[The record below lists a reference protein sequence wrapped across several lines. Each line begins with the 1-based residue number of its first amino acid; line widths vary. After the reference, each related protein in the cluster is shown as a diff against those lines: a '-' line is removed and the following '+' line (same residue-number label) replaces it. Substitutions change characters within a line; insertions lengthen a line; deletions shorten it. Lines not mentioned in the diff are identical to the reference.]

1 MLLNPH
7 SDKNKRITLLAETHV
22 IKGGSQIPNKQPPVE
37 YPYLSI
43 YKGKD
48 ESPFKDFTEYKPK
61 LHDFYARQGRF
72 FLENPDRI
80 KPVVPGFPDLD
91 AGIHGHSGTYHKNG
105 MRTGIRDLMEQG
117 NVIQYV
123 DGHGLTYG
131 LYLDRES
138 QAMLVYD
145 AKLAAPRTLY
155 RSAIVDYDD
164 YRMSTA
170 RSAKVV
176 GDARFTLQGNGWGEQ
191 ALHFN
196 GHYRYKKDAVFSYQV
211 DGSELLEFFKVH
223 GEGDE
228 SWLSQHFFF
237 PKGNKALS
245 YQIGVP
251 EGTKLEKAG
260 GLAFLSWELEE
271 TSMLVAVGQADAED
285 SGKIEVAGSKA
296 PQSIFVIYWE
306 GDRAQRSGM
315 IREIST
321 QVGSLGKIGRSL
333 PSMTKGSPSLQ
344 WDHKLVGTGRLADP
358 ADFKTPYVIDT
369 LPVPIL
375 NPYKSPMVLSG
386 IAFNPLGEAFV
397 STMFGD
403 VWKVTGLTHDLKKVV
418 WKRMIAG
425 LNSPFG
431 LTYHDG
437 ALYAGDKA
445 ELIALRD
452 LNGDGEFD
460 FVERVNQ
467 AYRPMHRNVHA
478 GAPRDSKGAFYYVTA
493 GGVKKLFDNK
503 VEHLSPPTRTA
514 MGIGVTH
521 EDRVWSS
528 PQEGGWTPASAIHEH
543 HDGDD
548 VYRPDSRYH
557 KTLEQIGRVLD
568 PALVYLP
575 RGIDNSTGG
584 FATVRSKQFGPLG
597 DKMLCLSWGA
607 CSSTMVLRDKPEGA
621 KRFQGALVPLEG
633 NYLSGLRYGEVNP
646 VDGQVYKVGHDGW
659 GTYSVSDGCLQRLR
673 YTGKPVYYPTSFRVY
688 ENGVKLGFPEKLDP
702 ATVRNVQNFL
712 VKQWNYKYSNAYG
725 SPEYSV
731 KEPDQEGHDVLTVK
745 SSHLLEGGKTLFVKV
760 PDLDPAMTVHLYG
773 QLRAAQSH
781 PFELNVFMTALY
793 LEKAFNAFPGAPQQA
808 RAEKRKGE
816 LTLPV
821 TIIGLKDKKISS
833 EVRSNS
839 TVIEADMNDALK
851 FVFDEANQKKLDQIK
866 QGDSVIFRVTSIASA
881 DGMQHN
887 ALVINKRDT
896 EGIGV
901 FSDAS
906 SSGIDARKNSY
917 VPLWDKQMAK
927 KVLAHSTLI
936 GPGQTKEFVYLAKE
950 KGEKTLICT
959 FPGHW
964 RLMKYDFVVR

>member
-7 SDKNKRITLLAETHV
+7 FDKNKRITLLAETHL
-22 IKGGSQIPNKQPPVE
+22 IKGGSQIPNKQPSVE

-48 ESPFKDFTEYKPK
+48 DSPFKDFTEYKPK

-131 LYLDRES
+131 LYLDRRS

-176 GDARFTLQGNGWGEQ
+176 GDPRFTLQGNGWGEQ

-196 GHYRYKKDAVFSYQV
+196 GHYRYKKDAVFSYKV

-306 GDRAQRSGM
+306 GDRAQRPRM

-452 LNGDGEFD
+452 LNGDGD
-460 FVERVNQ
+460 
-467 AYRPMHRNVHA
+467 
-478 GAPRDSKGAFYYVTA
+478 
-493 GGVKKLFDNK
+493 
-503 VEHLSPPTRTA
+503 
-514 MGIGVTH
+514 
-521 EDRVWSS
+521 
-528 PQEGGWTPASAIHEH
+528 
-543 HDGDD
+543 
-548 VYRPDSRYH
+548 
-557 KTLEQIGRVLD
+557 
-568 PALVYLP
+568 
-575 RGIDNSTGG
+575 
-584 FATVRSKQFGPLG
+584 
-597 DKMLCLSWGA
+597 
-607 CSSTMVLRDKPEGA
+607 
-621 KRFQGALVPLEG
+621 
-633 NYLSGLRYGEVNP
+633 
-646 VDGQVYKVGHDGW
+646 
-659 GTYSVSDGCLQRLR
+659 
-673 YTGKPVYYPTSFRVY
+673 TS
-688 ENGVKLGFPEKLDP
+688 
-702 ATVRNVQNFL
+702 
-712 VKQWNYKYSNAYG
+712 
-725 SPEYSV
+725 
-731 KEPDQEGHDVLTVK
+731 
-745 SSHLLEGGKTLFVKV
+745 
-760 PDLDPAMTVHLYG
+760 DLDVSEDARLIPAVIRLAWRGPNGDMTS
-773 QLRAAQSH
+773 AQ
-781 PFELNVFMTALY
+781 
-793 LEKAFNAFPGAPQQA
+793 
-808 RAEKRKGE
+808 
-816 LTLPV
+816 PV
-821 TIIGLKDKKISS
+821 W
-833 EVRSNS
+833 V
-839 TVIEADMNDALK
+839 
-851 FVFDEANQKKLDQIK
+851 
-866 QGDSVIFRVTSIASA
+866 QGD
-881 DGMQHN
+881 
-887 ALVINKRDT
+887 
-896 EGIGV
+896 
-901 FSDAS
+901 
-906 SSGIDARKNSY
+906 
-917 VPLWDKQMAK
+917 
-927 KVLAHSTLI
+927 
-936 GPGQTKEFVYLAKE
+936 
-950 KGEKTLICT
+950 
-959 FPGHW
+959 
-964 RLMKYDFVVR
+964 